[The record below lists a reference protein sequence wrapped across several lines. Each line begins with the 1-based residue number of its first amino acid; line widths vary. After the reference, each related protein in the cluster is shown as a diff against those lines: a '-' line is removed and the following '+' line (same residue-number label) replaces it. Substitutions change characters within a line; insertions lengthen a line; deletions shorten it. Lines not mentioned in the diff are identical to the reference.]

1 LTQRRSPVVEV
12 VRGRLDRA
20 QAEELLAFWAARRA
34 LPADES
40 QRRLSEVVCLLRVDG
55 ELAGACSVYAS
66 EVPLIVSDQAVSMMR
81 ATFTALESEFDG
93 ASGSPIGLC
102 VLVADPAQRRRHP
115 EAVWPDPPLV
125 YAGYL
130 GDGRQVRVAYFTGAE
145 VTQAR
150 VVAM

>member
-1 LTQRRSPVVEV
+1 
-12 VRGRLDRA
+12 
-20 QAEELLAFWAARRA
+20 
-34 LPADES
+34 
-40 QRRLSEVVCLLRVDG
+40 VDG

-66 EVPLIVSDQAVSMMR
+66 EVPLIGRRRFWIYRSLLDAAVSDQAVSMMR